1 MAQPEAHGI
10 LQFESLNTRELRN
23 KLLFALRDA
32 RLSDNAAVGR
42 DFVVR
47 EFSPQVVAERAERIY
62 EEAVFRK
69 SRLPQM

>member
-1 MAQPEAHGI
+1 VH
-10 LQFESLNTRELRN
+10 
-23 KLLFALRDA
+23 
-32 RLSDNAAVGR
+32 LSDNAAVGR